1 MSIWVGKRRGW
12 QWGAAGVA
20 LATAGAVGLILHGQA
35 QPAPPHVDAALDRTV
50 LPVVDHYVLT
60 APQGPLGGEMPAAG
74 NGSAPR
80 GFCTE
85 RVVEIRPAGAAL
97 RVGLVAWCGHFV
109 RDGPRA
115 TPLDGV
121 VTAGELTVSPASA
134 PARVTAASWEPD
146 DRFSTW
152 APAHFSAGGAAEA
165 QRLLGDSA
173 ANLTDPADKARAA
186 FGLSAPGAG

>member
-1 MSIWVGKRRGW
+1 MGLWAGKRRGW
-12 QWGAAGVA
+12 QWGAAGAA
-20 LATAGAVGLILHGQA
+20 LAAAGLGGLILHGQA
-35 QPAPPHVDAALDRTV
+35 RPAPPHVDAALDRTV
-50 LPVVDHYVLT
+50 LPVVDRYLLT
-60 APQGPLGGEMPAAG
+60 DPQGPLGGQAPAVRNAA
-74 NGSAPR
+74 APR

-97 RVGLVAWCGHFV
+97 RVGLVARCGHFV

-115 TPLDGV
+115 TLLDGV

-146 DRFSTW
+146 DRFSAW

-173 ANLTDPADKARAA
+173 ANLTDPVDKARAA